1 MSQYKY
7 FLGKN
12 MEKQTFITLED
23 IDTSIAAENFNRLLD
38 ENKTYFLNGSW
49 GSGKT
54 TFLESTESQSKKKF
68 VTIDLWR
75 NTDKRSLV
83 EVAYA
88 GLHPV
93 LYWGALLF
101 SFLFVIISILMTNTV
116 NLGLS
121 KFLHPIWIL
130 PVGFISLVVAAVQLV
145 AIKTEIV
152 YSWLLANLCLK
163 NKVLVIDDFDRL
175 TPSQQEE
182 AYRLF
187 SLLSGR
193 LPIVF
198 VGDIENIYSVKDNFL
213 SKIID
218 RRVEL
223 PFVLQSEQ
231 IWDDYFIKLEQR
243 FATEISDSFKK
254 RVKVEKRSLR
264 DREHFND
271 YVNQEFFS
279 RGKLGHV
286 QVEEQLLVIYSYL
299 FYIEYYRKLL
309 NNETINEN
317 KSNSSDFSE
326 IFTKGEEIPNLL
338 SRLQRD
344 NTNKYPVSFK
354 MNREGY
360 FLYESP
366 SNRKKAELDRILNG
380 SEEQLSRELAYSNS
394 GTDFY
399 QYLSSEYKYLKVDI
413 KEKLLSLVIQLSLKY
428 TSSRIMDYIIQE
440 YFNDKIPRYARNK
453 PYSKEITTSIIDFW
467 NTLLDDKKLEFSEKL
482 YFLKKHYIFS
492 FKELGEIFDNLS
504 IDKESIKTLK
514 RRDFYLLTYLSSKN
528 LWNNF
533 SEWEDNVWYVIDEM
547 SDHEFISFW
556 IFQGIV
562 FNGMDY
568 YAFDYRPADK
578 NYTLW
583 VKKYSVDRINE
594 IEDYEDSVI
603 KKIQSRLD
611 LLEIKGYRFEKR
623 IDERYKRDYD

>member
-1 MSQYKY
+1 
-7 FLGKN
+7 

-54 TFLESTESQSKKKF
+54 TFLESTESRSKKKF

-88 GLHPV
+88 DLHPV

-187 SLLSGR
+187 SLLRGR

-309 NNETINEN
+309 NNETIIEN

-467 NTLLDDKKLEFSEKL
+467 NTLLDDKKLDFSEKL
-482 YFLKKHYIFS
+482 YFLKKHYSFS

-504 IDKESIKTLK
+504 IDKDSIKSLK

-556 IFQGIV
+556 ILQGIV

-578 NYTLW
+578 KYTIW
-583 VKKYSVDRINE
+583 IKKYSFDRINE
-594 IEDYEDSVI
+594 IEDYEDTVI

>member
-1 MSQYKY
+1 
-7 FLGKN
+7 

-187 SLLSGR
+187 SLLRGR

-286 QVEEQLLVIYSYL
+286 QVEEQLLIIYSYL

-309 NNETINEN
+309 NNETIIEN

-467 NTLLDDKKLEFSEKL
+467 NTLLDDKKLDFSEKL
-482 YFLKKHYIFS
+482 YFLKKHYSFS

-504 IDKESIKTLK
+504 IDKDSIKSLK

-556 IFQGIV
+556 ILQGIV

-578 NYTLW
+578 KYTIW
-583 VKKYSVDRINE
+583 IKKYSFDRINE
-594 IEDYEDSVI
+594 IEDYEDTVI

>member
-1 MSQYKY
+1 
-7 FLGKN
+7 

-54 TFLESTESQSKKKF
+54 TFLDSTESQSKKKF

-88 GLHPV
+88 SLHPV

-187 SLLSGR
+187 SLLRGR

-223 PFVLQSEQ
+223 PFVLQSER
-231 IWDDYFIKLEQR
+231 IWDDYFITLEER
-243 FATEISDSFKK
+243 FATEISGSFKK
-254 RVKVEKRSLR
+254 RVKTEKRTLR
-264 DREHFND
+264 DRDHFND

-309 NNETINEN
+309 NNEPILEN
-317 KSNSSDFSE
+317 KSNSSDFGE
-326 IFTKGEEIPNLL
+326 LFTKGEEIPNLL

-366 SNRKKAELDRILNG
+366 SNRKKIELDRILNG

-394 GTDFY
+394 STDFY

-440 YFNDKIPRYARNK
+440 YFNDKIPRYDRNK
-453 PYSKEITTSIIDFW
+453 PYSKEVIANIIDFW
-467 NTLLDDKKLEFSEKL
+467 NTLLDDKKLDFSEKL
-482 YFLKKHYIFS
+482 YFWEKHYIFS

-504 IDKESIKTLK
+504 IDKDSIKTLK

>member
-1 MSQYKY
+1 
-7 FLGKN
+7 

-88 GLHPV
+88 SLHPV

-121 KFLHPIWIL
+121 KFLHPIWML

-152 YSWLLANLCLK
+152 YSWLLDNLCLK

-175 TPSQQEE
+175 TLSQQEE

-187 SLLSGR
+187 SLLRGR

-309 NNETINEN
+309 NNETIIEN

-467 NTLLDDKKLEFSEKL
+467 NTLLDDKKLDFSEKL
-482 YFLKKHYIFS
+482 YFLEKHYIFS

-504 IDKESIKTLK
+504 IDKDSIKTLK

-556 IFQGIV
+556 ILQGII

-568 YAFDYRPADK
+568 YAFDYKPADK
-578 NYTLW
+578 KYTIW
-583 VKKYSVDRINE
+583 IKKYSFDRINE
-594 IEDYEDSVI
+594 IEDYEDTVI

>member
-1 MSQYKY
+1 
-7 FLGKN
+7 

-88 GLHPV
+88 SLHPV

-121 KFLHPIWIL
+121 KFLHPIWML

-175 TPSQQEE
+175 TLSQQEE

-187 SLLSGR
+187 SLLRGR

-309 NNETINEN
+309 NNETIIEN

-467 NTLLDDKKLEFSEKL
+467 NTLLDDKKLDFSEKL
-482 YFLKKHYIFS
+482 YFLEKHYIFS

-504 IDKESIKTLK
+504 IDKDSIKTLK

-556 IFQGIV
+556 ILQGII

-568 YAFDYRPADK
+568 YA
-578 NYTLW
+578 
-583 VKKYSVDRINE
+583 
-594 IEDYEDSVI
+594 
-603 KKIQSRLD
+603 
-611 LLEIKGYRFEKR
+611 
-623 IDERYKRDYD
+623 

>member
-1 MSQYKY
+1 
-7 FLGKN
+7 

-175 TPSQQEE
+175 MPSQQEE

-187 SLLSGR
+187 SLLRGR

-309 NNETINEN
+309 NNETIIEN

-467 NTLLDDKKLEFSEKL
+467 NTLLDDKKLDFSEKL
-482 YFLKKHYIFS
+482 YFLKKHYSFS

-504 IDKESIKTLK
+504 IDKDSIKSLK

-556 IFQGIV
+556 ILQGIV

-578 NYTLW
+578 KYTIW
-583 VKKYSVDRINE
+583 IKKYSFDRINE
-594 IEDYEDSVI
+594 IEDYEDTVI

>member
-1 MSQYKY
+1 
-7 FLGKN
+7 

-88 GLHPV
+88 SLHPV

-121 KFLHPIWIL
+121 KFLHPIWML

-175 TPSQQEE
+175 TLSQQEE

-187 SLLSGR
+187 SLLRGR

-309 NNETINEN
+309 NNETIIEN

-467 NTLLDDKKLEFSEKL
+467 NTLLDDKKLDFSEKL
-482 YFLKKHYIFS
+482 YFLEKHYIFS

-504 IDKESIKTLK
+504 IDKDSIKTLK

-556 IFQGIV
+556 ILQGII

-568 YAFDYRPADK
+568 YAFDYKPADK
-578 NYTLW
+578 KYTIW
-583 VKKYSVDRINE
+583 IKKYSFDRLNE
-594 IEDYEDSVI
+594 IEDYEDTVI

>member
-1 MSQYKY
+1 
-7 FLGKN
+7 

-88 GLHPV
+88 SLHPV

-121 KFLHPIWIL
+121 KFLHPIWML

-175 TPSQQEE
+175 TLSQQEE

-187 SLLSGR
+187 SLLRGR

-309 NNETINEN
+309 NNETIIEN

-360 FLYESP
+360 FLYELP

-467 NTLLDDKKLEFSEKL
+467 NTLLDDKKLDFSEKL
-482 YFLKKHYIFS
+482 YFLEKHYIFS

-504 IDKESIKTLK
+504 IDKDSIKTLK

-556 IFQGIV
+556 ILQGII

-568 YAFDYRPADK
+568 YAFDYKPADK
-578 NYTLW
+578 KYTIW
-583 VKKYSVDRINE
+583 IKKYSFDRINE
-594 IEDYEDSVI
+594 IEDYEDTVI

>member
-1 MSQYKY
+1 M
-7 FLGKN
+7 
-12 MEKQTFITLED
+12 
-23 IDTSIAAENFNRLLD
+23 AAENFNRLLD

-88 GLHPV
+88 SLHPV

-121 KFLHPIWIL
+121 KFLHPIWML

-175 TPSQQEE
+175 TLSQQEE

-187 SLLSGR
+187 SLLRGR

-309 NNETINEN
+309 NNETIIEN

-467 NTLLDDKKLEFSEKL
+467 NTLLDDKKLDFSEKL
-482 YFLKKHYIFS
+482 YFLEKHYIFS

-504 IDKESIKTLK
+504 IDKDSIKTLK

-556 IFQGIV
+556 ILQGII

-568 YAFDYRPADK
+568 YAFDYKPADK
-578 NYTLW
+578 KYTIW
-583 VKKYSVDRINE
+583 IKKYSFDRINE
-594 IEDYEDSVI
+594 IEDYEDTVI

>member
-1 MSQYKY
+1 
-7 FLGKN
+7 

-54 TFLESTESQSKKKF
+54 TFLESTESQSTKKF

-88 GLHPV
+88 SLHPV

-121 KFLHPIWIL
+121 KFLHPIWML

-152 YSWLLANLCLK
+152 YSWLLDNLCLK

-175 TPSQQEE
+175 TLSQQEE

-187 SLLSGR
+187 SLLRGR

-309 NNETINEN
+309 NNETIIEN

-467 NTLLDDKKLEFSEKL
+467 NTLLDDKKLDFSEKL
-482 YFLKKHYIFS
+482 YFLEKHYIFS

-504 IDKESIKTLK
+504 IDKDSIKTLK

-556 IFQGIV
+556 ILQGII

-568 YAFDYRPADK
+568 YAFDYKPADK
-578 NYTLW
+578 KYTIW
-583 VKKYSVDRINE
+583 IKKYSFDRINE
-594 IEDYEDSVI
+594 IEDYEDTVI

>member
-1 MSQYKY
+1 
-7 FLGKN
+7 

-88 GLHPV
+88 SLHPV

-121 KFLHPIWIL
+121 KFLHPIWML

-175 TPSQQEE
+175 TLSQQEE

-187 SLLSGR
+187 SLLRGR

-309 NNETINEN
+309 NNETIIEN

-453 PYSKEITTSIIDFW
+453 PYSKEITTSIINFW
-467 NTLLDDKKLEFSEKL
+467 NTLLDDKKLDFSEKL
-482 YFLKKHYIFS
+482 YFLEKHYIFS

-504 IDKESIKTLK
+504 IDKDSIKTLK

-556 IFQGIV
+556 ILQGII

-568 YAFDYRPADK
+568 YAFDYKPADK
-578 NYTLW
+578 KYTIW
-583 VKKYSVDRINE
+583 IKKYSFDRINE
-594 IEDYEDSVI
+594 IEDYEDTVI

>member
-1 MSQYKY
+1 
-7 FLGKN
+7 

-88 GLHPV
+88 SLHPV

-121 KFLHPIWIL
+121 KFLHPIWML

-175 TPSQQEE
+175 TLSQQEE

-187 SLLSGR
+187 SLLRGR

-309 NNETINEN
+309 NNETIIEN

-467 NTLLDDKKLEFSEKL
+467 NTLLDDKKLDFSEKL
-482 YFLKKHYIFS
+482 YFLEKHYIFS

-504 IDKESIKTLK
+504 IDKDSIKTLK

-556 IFQGIV
+556 ILQGII

-568 YAFDYRPADK
+568 YAF
-578 NYTLW
+578 
-583 VKKYSVDRINE
+583 
-594 IEDYEDSVI
+594 
-603 KKIQSRLD
+603 
-611 LLEIKGYRFEKR
+611 
-623 IDERYKRDYD
+623 

>member
-1 MSQYKY
+1 
-7 FLGKN
+7 

-187 SLLSGR
+187 SLLRGR

-218 RRVEL
+218 RKVEL

-286 QVEEQLLVIYSYL
+286 QVEEQLLIIYSYL

-309 NNETINEN
+309 NNETIIEN

-399 QYLSSEYKYLKVDI
+399 QYLSSEYKYLRVDI

-467 NTLLDDKKLEFSEKL
+467 NTLLDDKKLDFSEKL

-504 IDKESIKTLK
+504 IDKDSIKILK

-528 LWNNF
+528 IWNNF

-556 IFQGIV
+556 ILQGII

-583 VKKYSVDRINE
+583 VKKYSVDKSNR

-603 KKIQSRLD
+603 KKIQSRID

>member
-1 MSQYKY
+1 
-7 FLGKN
+7 
-12 MEKQTFITLED
+12 
-23 IDTSIAAENFNRLLD
+23 AENFNRLLD

-88 GLHPV
+88 SLHPV

-121 KFLHPIWIL
+121 KFLHPIWML

-175 TPSQQEE
+175 TLSQQEE

-187 SLLSGR
+187 SLLRGR

-309 NNETINEN
+309 NNETIIEN

-467 NTLLDDKKLEFSEKL
+467 NTLLDDKKLDFSEKL
-482 YFLKKHYIFS
+482 YFLEKHYIFS

-504 IDKESIKTLK
+504 IDKDSIKTLK

-556 IFQGIV
+556 ILQGII

-568 YAFDYRPADK
+568 YAFDYKPADK
-578 NYTLW
+578 KYTIW
-583 VKKYSVDRINE
+583 IKKYSFDRINE
-594 IEDYEDSVI
+594 IEDYEDTVI

>member
-1 MSQYKY
+1 
-7 FLGKN
+7 

-88 GLHPV
+88 SLHPV

-121 KFLHPIWIL
+121 KFLHPIWML
-130 PVGFISLVVAAVQLV
+130 LVGFISLVVAAVQLV

-175 TPSQQEE
+175 TLSQQEE

-187 SLLSGR
+187 SLLRGR

-309 NNETINEN
+309 NNETIIEN

-467 NTLLDDKKLEFSEKL
+467 NTLLDDKKLDFSEKL
-482 YFLKKHYIFS
+482 YFLEKHYIFS

-504 IDKESIKTLK
+504 IDKDSIKTLK

-556 IFQGIV
+556 ILQGII

-578 NYTLW
+578 KYTIW
-583 VKKYSVDRINE
+583 IKKYSFDRINE
-594 IEDYEDSVI
+594 IEDYEDTVI

>member
-1 MSQYKY
+1 
-7 FLGKN
+7 

-88 GLHPV
+88 SLHPV

-121 KFLHPIWIL
+121 KFLHPIWML

-175 TPSQQEE
+175 TLSQQEE

-187 SLLSGR
+187 SLLRGR

-309 NNETINEN
+309 NNETIIEN

-467 NTLLDDKKLEFSEKL
+467 NTLLDDKKLDFSEKL
-482 YFLKKHYIFS
+482 YFLEKHYIFS

-504 IDKESIKTLK
+504 IDKDSIKTLK

-556 IFQGIV
+556 ILQGII

-568 YAFDYRPADK
+568 YAFDY
-578 NYTLW
+578 
-583 VKKYSVDRINE
+583 
-594 IEDYEDSVI
+594 
-603 KKIQSRLD
+603 
-611 LLEIKGYRFEKR
+611 
-623 IDERYKRDYD
+623 

>member
-1 MSQYKY
+1 
-7 FLGKN
+7 

-54 TFLESTESQSKKKF
+54 TFLESTESRSKKKF

-88 GLHPV
+88 DLHPV

-187 SLLSGR
+187 SLLRGR

-309 NNETINEN
+309 NNETIIEN

-467 NTLLDDKKLEFSEKL
+467 NTLLDDKKLDFSEKL
-482 YFLKKHYIFS
+482 YFLKKHYSFS

-504 IDKESIKTLK
+504 IDKDSIKSLK

-556 IFQGIV
+556 ILQGIV

-568 YAFDYRPADK
+568 YAFDY
-578 NYTLW
+578 
-583 VKKYSVDRINE
+583 
-594 IEDYEDSVI
+594 
-603 KKIQSRLD
+603 
-611 LLEIKGYRFEKR
+611 
-623 IDERYKRDYD
+623 

>member
-1 MSQYKY
+1 
-7 FLGKN
+7 

-187 SLLSGR
+187 SLLRGR

-299 FYIEYYRKLL
+299 FIIEYYRKLL
-309 NNETINEN
+309 NNETIIEN

-366 SNRKKAELDRILNG
+366 PNRTSAELYNLFSD
-380 SEEQLSRELAYSNS
+380 SELTQQLQKELTESETKS
-394 GTDFY
+394 DFY
-399 QYLSSEYKYLKVDI
+399 QYLRAEYRGMEYSNQRRVATLAI
-413 KEKLLSLVIQLSLKY
+413 ELSLKDVC
-428 TSSRIMDYIIQE
+428 SRSLDYIIKEWVQ
-440 YFNDKIPRYARNK
+440 KIVVEWGVSWDNYDEMEERLSTCNLGL
-453 PYSKEITTSIIDFW
+453 SE
-467 NTLLDDKKLEFSEKL
+467 LELDISAILFILE
-482 YFLKKHYIFS
+482 KHRISS
-492 FKELGEIFDNLS
+492 FTELGEIFYYLEISDDIFSNVRKKVAYLFTYFSSKDIHREFEVWEEPIWSAIGQLS
-504 IDKESIKTLK
+504 TEEFLQFWEYQGILSHYDKSQKEYVIWK
-514 RRDFYLLTYLSSKN
+514 RRCIAN
-528 LWNNF
+528 
-533 SEWEDNVWYVIDEM
+533 
-547 SDHEFISFW
+547 
-556 IFQGIV
+556 Q
-562 FNGMDY
+562 
-568 YAFDYRPADK
+568 
-578 NYTLW
+578 
-583 VKKYSVDRINE
+583 
-594 IEDYEDSVI
+594 IEDYTTTVI
-603 KKIQSRLD
+603 NKIQPRID
-611 LLEIKGYRFEKR
+611 LLKSKGYSFSTA
-623 IDERYKRDYD
+623 DEGQIA

>member
-1 MSQYKY
+1 
-7 FLGKN
+7 
-12 MEKQTFITLED
+12 ITLED

-88 GLHPV
+88 SLHPV

-121 KFLHPIWIL
+121 KFLHPIWML

-175 TPSQQEE
+175 TLSQQEE

-187 SLLSGR
+187 SLLRGR

-309 NNETINEN
+309 NNETIIEN

-467 NTLLDDKKLEFSEKL
+467 NTLLDDKKLDFSEKL
-482 YFLKKHYIFS
+482 YFLEKHYIFS

-504 IDKESIKTLK
+504 IDKDSIKTLK

-556 IFQGIV
+556 ILQGII

-568 YAFDYRPADK
+568 YAFDYKPADK
-578 NYTLW
+578 KYTIW
-583 VKKYSVDRINE
+583 IKKYSFDRINE
-594 IEDYEDSVI
+594 IEDYEDTVI

>member
-1 MSQYKY
+1 
-7 FLGKN
+7 

-88 GLHPV
+88 SLHPV

-121 KFLHPIWIL
+121 KFLHPIWML

-175 TPSQQEE
+175 TLSQQEE

-187 SLLSGR
+187 SLLRGR

-309 NNETINEN
+309 NNETIIEN

-453 PYSKEITTSIIDFW
+453 PYSKEIT
-467 NTLLDDKKLEFSEKL
+467 
-482 YFLKKHYIFS
+482 
-492 FKELGEIFDNLS
+492 
-504 IDKESIKTLK
+504 
-514 RRDFYLLTYLSSKN
+514 
-528 LWNNF
+528 
-533 SEWEDNVWYVIDEM
+533 
-547 SDHEFISFW
+547 
-556 IFQGIV
+556 
-562 FNGMDY
+562 
-568 YAFDYRPADK
+568 
-578 NYTLW
+578 
-583 VKKYSVDRINE
+583 
-594 IEDYEDSVI
+594 
-603 KKIQSRLD
+603 
-611 LLEIKGYRFEKR
+611 
-623 IDERYKRDYD
+623 

>member
-1 MSQYKY
+1 
-7 FLGKN
+7 

-187 SLLSGR
+187 SLLRGR

-286 QVEEQLLVIYSYL
+286 QVEEQLLIIYSYL

-399 QYLSSEYKYLKVDI
+399 QYLSSEYKYLRVDI

-453 PYSKEITTSIIDFW
+453 PYSKEIITSIIDFW
-467 NTLLDDKKLEFSEKL
+467 NTLLDDKKLDFSEKL
-482 YFLKKHYIFS
+482 YFLEKHYIFS

-504 IDKESIKTLK
+504 IDKDSIKTLK

-556 IFQGIV
+556 ILQGII

-568 YAFDYRPADK
+568 YAFDYKPADK
-578 NYTLW
+578 KYTIW
-583 VKKYSVDRINE
+583 IKKYSFDRINE
-594 IEDYEDSVI
+594 IEDYEDTVI

>member
-1 MSQYKY
+1 
-7 FLGKN
+7 

-88 GLHPV
+88 SLHPV

-121 KFLHPIWIL
+121 KFLHPIWML

-175 TPSQQEE
+175 TLSQQEE

-187 SLLSGR
+187 SLLRGR

-309 NNETINEN
+309 NNETIIEN

-467 NTLLDDKKLEFSEKL
+467 NTLLDDKKLDFSEKL
-482 YFLKKHYIFS
+482 YFLEKHYIFS

-504 IDKESIKTLK
+504 IDKDSIKTLK

-528 LWNNF
+528 LLNNF

-556 IFQGIV
+556 ILQGII

-578 NYTLW
+578 KYTIW
-583 VKKYSVDRINE
+583 IKKYSFDRINE
-594 IEDYEDSVI
+594 IEDYEDTVI

>member
-1 MSQYKY
+1 
-7 FLGKN
+7 

-54 TFLESTESQSKKKF
+54 TFLESTESRSKKKF

-88 GLHPV
+88 DLHPV

-187 SLLSGR
+187 SLLRGR

-309 NNETINEN
+309 NNETIIEN

-338 SRLQRD
+338 SRLKRD

-467 NTLLDDKKLEFSEKL
+467 NTLLDDKKLDFSEKL
-482 YFLKKHYIFS
+482 YFLKKHYSFS

-504 IDKESIKTLK
+504 IDKDSIKSLK

-556 IFQGIV
+556 ILQGIV

-578 NYTLW
+578 KYTIW
-583 VKKYSVDRINE
+583 IKKYSFDRINE
-594 IEDYEDSVI
+594 IEDYEDTVI

>member
-1 MSQYKY
+1 
-7 FLGKN
+7 

-88 GLHPV
+88 SLHPV

-121 KFLHPIWIL
+121 KFLHPIWML

-175 TPSQQEE
+175 TLSQQEE

-187 SLLSGR
+187 SLLRGR

-309 NNETINEN
+309 NNETIIEN

-467 NTLLDDKKLEFSEKL
+467 NTLLDDKKLDFSEKL
-482 YFLKKHYIFS
+482 YFLEKHYIFS

-504 IDKESIKTLK
+504 IDKDSIKTLK

-556 IFQGIV
+556 ILQGII

-568 YAFDYRPADK
+568 YAFDYKPADK
-578 NYTLW
+578 KYTIW
-583 VKKYSVDRINE
+583 IKKYSFDRINE
-594 IEDYEDSVI
+594 IEDYEDTVI

-611 LLEIKGYRFEKR
+611 LLEIKGHRFEKR

>member
-1 MSQYKY
+1 
-7 FLGKN
+7 

-88 GLHPV
+88 SLHPV

-121 KFLHPIWIL
+121 KFLHPIWML

-175 TPSQQEE
+175 TLSQQEE

-187 SLLSGR
+187 SLLRGR

-309 NNETINEN
+309 NNETIIEN

-413 KEKLLSLVIQLSLKY
+413 KEKLLSLVTQLSLKY

-467 NTLLDDKKLEFSEKL
+467 NTLLDDKKLDFSEKL
-482 YFLKKHYIFS
+482 YFLEKHYIFS

-504 IDKESIKTLK
+504 IDKDSIKTLK

-556 IFQGIV
+556 ILQGII

-568 YAFDYRPADK
+568 YAFDYKPADK
-578 NYTLW
+578 KYTIW
-583 VKKYSVDRINE
+583 IKKYSFDRINE
-594 IEDYEDSVI
+594 IEDYEDTVI

>member
-1 MSQYKY
+1 
-7 FLGKN
+7 

-187 SLLSGR
+187 SLLRGR

-286 QVEEQLLVIYSYL
+286 QVEEQLLIIYSYL

-366 SNRKKAELDRILNG
+366 SNRKKTELDRILNG

-394 GTDFY
+394 STDFY

-440 YFNDKIPRYARNK
+440 YFNDKIPKYDRNK
-453 PYSKEITTSIIDFW
+453 PYSKEVIANIIDFW
-467 NTLLDDKKLEFSEKL
+467 NTLLDDKKLDFSEKL
-482 YFLKKHYIFS
+482 YFLEKHYIFS

-504 IDKESIKTLK
+504 IDKDSIKTLK
-514 RRDFYLLTYLSSKN
+514 RRDFYLLTYLFSKN

-556 IFQGIV
+556 IFQGII
-562 FNGMDY
+562 FNGMEY
-568 YAFDYRPADK
+568 NVFDYRPADK
-578 NYTLW
+578 KYTIW
-583 VKKYSVDRINE
+583 IKKYSFDRINE

-623 IDERYKRDYD
+623 IDERYKRDY

>member
-1 MSQYKY
+1 
-7 FLGKN
+7 

-187 SLLSGR
+187 SLLRGR

-309 NNETINEN
+309 NNETIIEN

-467 NTLLDDKKLEFSEKL
+467 NTLLDDKKLDFSEKL
-482 YFLKKHYIFS
+482 YFLKKHYSFS

-504 IDKESIKTLK
+504 IDKDSIKSLK

-556 IFQGIV
+556 ILQGIV

-578 NYTLW
+578 KYTIW
-583 VKKYSVDRINE
+583 IKKYSFDRINE

-623 IDERYKRDYD
+623 IEERYKRDY

>member
-1 MSQYKY
+1 
-7 FLGKN
+7 

-38 ENKTYFLNGSW
+38 DNKTYFLNGSW

-187 SLLSGR
+187 SLLRGR

-309 NNETINEN
+309 NNETIIEN

-467 NTLLDDKKLEFSEKL
+467 NTLLDDKKLDFSEKL
-482 YFLKKHYIFS
+482 YFLKKHYSFS

-504 IDKESIKTLK
+504 IDKDSIKSLK

-556 IFQGIV
+556 ILQGIV

-578 NYTLW
+578 KYTIW
-583 VKKYSVDRINE
+583 IKKYSFDRINE
-594 IEDYEDSVI
+594 IEDYEDTVI

>member
-1 MSQYKY
+1 
-7 FLGKN
+7 

-54 TFLESTESQSKKKF
+54 TFFESTESQSKKKF

-88 GLHPV
+88 SLHPV

-121 KFLHPIWIL
+121 KFLHPIWML

-175 TPSQQEE
+175 TLSQQEE

-187 SLLSGR
+187 SLLRGR

-309 NNETINEN
+309 NNETIIEN

-467 NTLLDDKKLEFSEKL
+467 NTLLDDKKLDFSEKL
-482 YFLKKHYIFS
+482 YFLEKHYIFS

-504 IDKESIKTLK
+504 IDKDSIKTLK

-556 IFQGIV
+556 ILQGII

-568 YAFDYRPADK
+568 YAFDYKPADK
-578 NYTLW
+578 KYTIW
-583 VKKYSVDRINE
+583 IKKYSFDRINE
-594 IEDYEDSVI
+594 IEDYEDTVI

>member
-1 MSQYKY
+1 
-7 FLGKN
+7 

-88 GLHPV
+88 SLHPV

-121 KFLHPIWIL
+121 KFLHPIWML

-175 TPSQQEE
+175 TLSQQEE

-187 SLLSGR
+187 SLLRGR

-271 YVNQEFFS
+271 YVNQDFFS

-309 NNETINEN
+309 NNETIIEN

-467 NTLLDDKKLEFSEKL
+467 NTLLDDKKLDFSEKL
-482 YFLKKHYIFS
+482 YFLEKHYIFS

-504 IDKESIKTLK
+504 IDKDSIKTLK

-556 IFQGIV
+556 ILQGII

-568 YAFDYRPADK
+568 YAFDYKPADK
-578 NYTLW
+578 KYTIW
-583 VKKYSVDRINE
+583 IKKYSFDRINE
-594 IEDYEDSVI
+594 IEDYEDTVI

>member
-1 MSQYKY
+1 
-7 FLGKN
+7 

-187 SLLSGR
+187 SLLRGR

-286 QVEEQLLVIYSYL
+286 QVEEQLLIIYSYL

-309 NNETINEN
+309 NNETIIEN

-399 QYLSSEYKYLKVDI
+399 QYLSSEYKYLIVDI

-467 NTLLDDKKLEFSEKL
+467 NTLLDDKKLDFSEKL

-504 IDKESIKTLK
+504 IDKDSIKILK

-528 LWNNF
+528 IWNNF

-556 IFQGIV
+556 ILQGII

-583 VKKYSVDRINE
+583 VKKYSVDKSNR

-603 KKIQSRLD
+603 KKIQSRID

>member
-1 MSQYKY
+1 
-7 FLGKN
+7 
-12 MEKQTFITLED
+12 MEEQTFITLED

-88 GLHPV
+88 SLHPI

-152 YSWLLANLCLK
+152 YSWLLANLFLK

-175 TPSQQEE
+175 TPLQQEE

-187 SLLSGR
+187 SLLRGR

-223 PFVLQSEQ
+223 PFVLQSER
-231 IWDDYFIKLEQR
+231 IWDDYFITLEER
-243 FATEISDSFKK
+243 FATEISDRFKK
-254 RVKVEKRSLR
+254 RIKTEKRNLR

-309 NNETINEN
+309 NNEPILEN
-317 KSNSSDFSE
+317 KNNSSDFGE
-326 IFTKGEEIPNLL
+326 LFTKGEEIPNLL
-338 SRLQRD
+338 CRLQRD

-366 SNRKKAELDRILNG
+366 LNRKKAELDRILNG

-440 YFNDKIPRYARNK
+440 YFNDKNPRYDRNL
-453 PYSKEITTSIIDFW
+453 PYSKEAIANIIDFW
-467 NTLLDDKKLEFSEKL
+467 NTLLDDKKLDFSEKL
-482 YFLKKHYIFS
+482 YFLEKHYIFS

-504 IDKESIKTLK
+504 IDKDSIKTLK

-583 VKKYSVDRINE
+583 VKKYSVDKSNR

-603 KKIQSRLD
+603 KKIQSRID

-623 IDERYKRDYD
+623 IDERYKCDY

>member
-1 MSQYKY
+1 
-7 FLGKN
+7 
-12 MEKQTFITLED
+12 
-23 IDTSIAAENFNRLLD
+23 
-38 ENKTYFLNGSW
+38 
-49 GSGKT
+49 
-54 TFLESTESQSKKKF
+54 
-68 VTIDLWR
+68 
-75 NTDKRSLV
+75 
-83 EVAYA
+83 
-88 GLHPV
+88 
-93 LYWGALLF
+93 
-101 SFLFVIISILMTNTV
+101 
-116 NLGLS
+116 
-121 KFLHPIWIL
+121 
-130 PVGFISLVVAAVQLV
+130 
-145 AIKTEIV
+145 
-152 YSWLLANLCLK
+152 
-163 NKVLVIDDFDRL
+163 
-175 TPSQQEE
+175 
-182 AYRLF
+182 
-187 SLLSGR
+187 
-193 LPIVF
+193 
-198 VGDIENIYSVKDNFL
+198 DIENIYSVKDNFL

-309 NNETINEN
+309 NNETIIEN

-467 NTLLDDKKLEFSEKL
+467 NTLLDDKKLDFSEKL
-482 YFLKKHYIFS
+482 YFLEKHYIFS

-504 IDKESIKTLK
+504 IDKDSIKTLK

-556 IFQGIV
+556 ILQGII

-568 YAFDYRPADK
+568 YAFDYKPADK
-578 NYTLW
+578 KYTIW
-583 VKKYSVDRINE
+583 IKKYSFDRINE
-594 IEDYEDSVI
+594 IEDYEDTVI

>member
-1 MSQYKY
+1 
-7 FLGKN
+7 

>member
-1 MSQYKY
+1 
-7 FLGKN
+7 

-88 GLHPV
+88 SLHPV

-121 KFLHPIWIL
+121 KFLHPIWML

-175 TPSQQEE
+175 TLSQQEE

-187 SLLSGR
+187 SLLRGR

-299 FYIEYYRKLL
+299 FYYIEYYRKLL
-309 NNETINEN
+309 NNETIIEN

-467 NTLLDDKKLEFSEKL
+467 NTLLDDKKLDFSEKL
-482 YFLKKHYIFS
+482 YFLEKHYIFS

-504 IDKESIKTLK
+504 IDKDSIKTLK

-556 IFQGIV
+556 ILQGII

-568 YAFDYRPADK
+568 YAFDYKPADK
-578 NYTLW
+578 KYTIW
-583 VKKYSVDRINE
+583 IKKYSFDRINE
-594 IEDYEDSVI
+594 IEDYEDTVI